1 VSSIAV
7 ERPRPVHARAS
18 WGSIVAG
25 ACLLALVCVAAVR
38 PLAGPAPAQDGAVAG
53 ATPVTPKLAALSQSD
68 PGRRV
73 EVIVRLDP
81 GASAETARSFVR
93 TAGGHPG
100 ESIGLINAFSARLD
114 ARDAQRLAAQP
125 GVLAVSLNGTT
136 KPQGVGFKP
145 NRLETSYNQS
155 VNTPQVWNHA
165 TGKGVG
171 VAVID
176 TGISGGLADF
186 RRAEGSGSRVV
197 ASAVTNPDATTA
209 EDTYGH
215 GTHVAGLLAGDSSAR
230 GADDPLRGRYAGTA
244 PDANLISIKASD
256 DHGDASVLDVIYG
269 IEFAVEHKDEF
280 NIRVLNLSLESTV
293 AESYRTDPLDAAVEA
308 AWFQGI
314 VVVAAAGN
322 RGTDTDAVDYAPG
335 NDPYAISV
343 GAVDDQSTKQTKDDL
358 RTDWSSRGTT
368 QDGYAKPDLYA
379 PGARMVS
386 NLAPDSDFASMCPD
400 CVSGGGQYI
409 RAGGTSMSAPVVA
422 GVVATI
428 LEEHPSWT
436 PDQVK
441 GALAHNLRSLPGG
454 GHELDAL
461 AAFNASKRELTSNVG
476 LEPNEIVDPATGE
489 VDWDRSRWSR
499 SRWSRSRWSRSRW
512 SAATGSLSPS
522 WAGASYVCDCDVV
535 DPETG
540 EVDPTRSRWSRSRWS
555 RSRWSTNWAY

>member
-1 VSSIAV
+1 M
-7 ERPRPVHARAS
+7 
-18 WGSIVAG
+18 
-25 ACLLALVCVAAVR
+25 
-38 PLAGPAPAQDGAVAG
+38 
-53 ATPVTPKLAALSQSD
+53 
-68 PGRRV
+68 
-73 EVIVRLDP
+73 
-81 GASAETARSFVR
+81 
-93 TAGGHPG
+93 
-100 ESIGLINAFSARLD
+100 
-114 ARDAQRLAAQP
+114 
-125 GVLAVSLNGTT
+125 LAVSLNGTT
-136 KPQGVGFKP
+136 KPQSLGFKP
-145 NRLETSYNQS
+145 NGLATSYNQS

-176 TGISGGLADF
+176 TGIAGGLADF
-186 RRAEGSGSRVV
+186 RNGDGSGSRIV

-244 PDANLISIKASD
+244 PDASLVSIKASD

-314 VVVAAAGN
+314 VVVTAAGN
-322 RGTDTDAVDYAPG
+322 RGSDSDAVDYAPG

-343 GAVDDQSTKQTKDDL
+343 GAVDDQGTKQTKDDL
-358 RTDWSSRGTT
+358 RADWSSRGTT

-386 NLAPDSDFASMCPD
+386 NLAPDSDFTSMCPD
-400 CVSGGGQYI
+400 CVSGDGQYI
-409 RAGGTSMSAPVVA
+409 RAGGTSMSALVVA
-422 GVVATI
+422 GIVATI
-428 LEEHPSWT
+428 LEEHLV
-436 PDQVK
+436 D
-441 GALAHNLRSLPGG
+441 ARPGEG
-454 GHELDAL
+454 RAGEQPAPYPAAVHEVDAR
-461 AAFNASKRELTSNVG
+461 AAFKASRRELTSNVG

-489 VDWDRSRWSR
+489 VAWDRSRWSR

-512 SAATGSLSPS
+512 SAATGSLSPT
-522 WAGASYVCDCDVV
+522 WAGASYV
-535 DPETG
+535 
-540 EVDPTRSRWSRSRWS
+540 
-555 RSRWSTNWAY
+555 